1 MLELTRYCDTRDSM
15 GGFYNDP
22 DHRQARMF
30 RDYLIAGLLNVD
42 ENTDV
47 EFRDNR
53 TNLLYRVSVYSGV
66 DSNLEWLRH

>member
-15 GGFYNDP
+15 GAFCNDP